1 MSVMSCVAAADVSA
15 WNRRG
20 GPHTAQLSGD
30 SGGTVRCRTLVSPQ
44 HEGRWFNT
52 PLMCVCVCVWVDTQ
66 NIMCGPT
73 SQPSGEGLPRTEGTF
88 SSARLQE
95 RRQHEGRLLQERDHT
110 QTQNRQPQDGEE
122 TDPASTLSDGSLLL
136 WLLTVRG
143 QQQLYRERL
152 TESKWLTPHRMFRT
166 EAASKIS
173 ELDVTI
179 ICRNKNKMHQQTS
192 KSELVSVSI
201 CRLNMWTQVCSPL
214 CCVPGAGKCTVD
226 GKLRYHKHKHESYW
240 TAAAAARSWRSPSE
254 SHTEH
259 KEIYQHLF

>member
-1 MSVMSCVAAADVSA
+1 MWQQLTSAREIGEADHTRHSWAETVEGLYAA
-15 WNRRG
+15 
-20 GPHTAQLSGD
+20 
-30 SGGTVRCRTLVSPQ
+30 
-44 HEGRWFNT
+44 GRYCHHSMKEDD
-52 PLMCVCVCVWVDTQ
+52 LIHHLCVCVCVWVDTQ

-110 QTQNRQPQDGEE
+110 QTQNHQPQDGEE

-173 ELDVTI
+173 EFDVTI

-201 CRLNMWTQVCSPL
+201 CRLNMWTQVCSGVFTSVL
-214 CCVPGAGKCTVD
+214 CPRC
-226 GKLRYHKHKHESYW
+226 R
-240 TAAAAARSWRSPSE
+240 
-254 SHTEH
+254 
-259 KEIYQHLF
+259 

>member
-1 MSVMSCVAAADVSA
+1 MEEDDLI
-15 WNRRG
+15 
-20 GPHTAQLSGD
+20 HHL
-30 SGGTVRCRTLVSPQ
+30 
-44 HEGRWFNT
+44 
-52 PLMCVCVCVWVDTQ
+52 CVCVCVWVDTQ

-152 TESKWLTPHRMFRT
+152 SLSDWHHTGCSELNST

-173 ELDVTI
+173 EFDVTI

-201 CRLNMWTQVCSPL
+201 CRLNMCTQVCSPL

>member
-1 MSVMSCVAAADVSA
+1 MEEDDLI
-15 WNRRG
+15 
-20 GPHTAQLSGD
+20 HHL
-30 SGGTVRCRTLVSPQ
+30 
-44 HEGRWFNT
+44 
-52 PLMCVCVCVWVDTQ
+52 CVCVCVWVDTQ

-166 EAASKIS
+166 E
-173 ELDVTI
+173 L
-179 ICRNKNKMHQQTS
+179 H
-192 KSELVSVSI
+192 
-201 CRLNMWTQVCSPL
+201 W
-214 CCVPGAGKCTVD
+214 CCIENIWVRRHNNLQEQEQNAPTNIEIWACIG
-226 GKLRYHKHKHESYW
+226 
-240 TAAAAARSWRSPSE
+240 
-254 SHTEH
+254 EH
-259 KEIYQHLF
+259 L

>member
-1 MSVMSCVAAADVSA
+1 MCGWTHRTLCADPPVSRA
-15 WNRRG
+15 VKGSLGLKGHFPRPDSRRG
-20 GPHTAQLSGD
+20 DNMKDGSCRRETTHKHR
-30 SGGTVRCRTLVSPQ
+30 TVSR
-44 HEGRWFNT
+44 
-52 PLMCVCVCVWVDTQ
+52 
-66 NIMCGPT
+66 
-73 SQPSGEGLPRTEGTF
+73 RTERKLTLRPLSLMDLF
-88 SSARLQE
+88 FYDCWLSEDNNSSTESDWL
-95 RRQHEGRLLQERDHT
+95 
-110 QTQNRQPQDGEE
+110 
-122 TDPASTLSDGSLLL
+122 SLSDWHHTGCSELNS
-136 WLLTVRG
+136 TD
-143 QQQLYRERL
+143 
-152 TESKWLTPHRMFRT
+152 
-166 EAASKIS
+166 AASKIS
-173 ELDVTI
+173 EFDVTI